1 MKINITKSNQLVN
14 VSFKSLSV
22 QTFCFCSSQFN
33 SLDIICIISGRAS
46 SAAITFKNESRVRRA
61 RISTAVRAY
70 SFIA

>member
-1 MKINITKSNQLVN
+1 MKYEEEIKEINQ
-14 VSFKSLSV
+14 FFF
-22 QTFCFCSSQFN
+22 QTFSFSSFHFN
-33 SLDIICIISGRAS
+33 SLDMIFTILGRAS